1 MKTSP
6 LIGVIGGRGGV
17 DASTFVAALA
27 SVAGRGVLIDLD
39 VLGGGIDV
47 LLGIEHEPGARWS
60 RVRIEGGRLDP
71 VVLANGLPHWRG
83 VSVLAADGP
92 IPASSS
98 VVEVLDAAALLGPVV
113 VDIGRWLSDTHV
125 AVAARC
131 DLVIV
136 IVIADADADA
146 DADVGGLAG
155 ARAVVSALGE
165 VPVGVVTRRGSV
177 PGVEAGVLTGVPRL
191 GELPAITCRRGSGRG
206 RLPRSSMRVA
216 AGVLDG
222 LAG

>member
-17 DASTFVAALA
+17 GASTFVAALA

-60 RVRIEGGRLDP
+60 RVRLEGGRLDP

-125 AVAARC
+125 AAAARC

-136 IVIADADADA
+136 IA